1 MSYQQIWKLIIQSH
15 MRCSYFI
22 LSVFQGWCWY
32 CCESSTECIQ
42 AGITMETNGCFSPWL
57 SNEQTCR
64 PHGERQKIPCCKCK
78 PENQCL
84 PKYITTLFKS
94 NRHLNYSGNK
104 EALRIHRDQFQTFA
118 SHNLRLHP
126 TADLYVHI
134 SPVWHFVV
142 DHSICWLIALITAHV
157 CLHKMIIIVFWA
169 WHCTE
174 SLFLM
179 IY

>member
-15 MRCSYFI
+15 MRCSYFV

-104 EALRIHRDQFQTFA
+104 EALIEI
-118 SHNLRLHP
+118 SSKRLQV
-126 TADLYVHI
+126 TIKDCTLLL
-134 SPVWHFVV
+134 
-142 DHSICWLIALITAHV
+142 ICMYTYPQYDILW
-157 CLHKMIIIVFWA
+157 
-169 WHCTE
+169 
-174 SLFLM
+174 
-179 IY
+179 